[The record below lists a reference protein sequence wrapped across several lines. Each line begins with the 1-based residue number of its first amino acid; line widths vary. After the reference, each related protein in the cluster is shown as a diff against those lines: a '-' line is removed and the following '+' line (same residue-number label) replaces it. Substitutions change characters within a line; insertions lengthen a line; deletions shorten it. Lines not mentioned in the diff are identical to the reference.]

1 MPIKKRTPRREAP
14 ARREEIVQW
23 LKEADGVTY
32 EQIQRRFRVAP
43 MTSRRDISA
52 LDAEGRVI
60 KTLRGAM
67 RVPSEGFLT
76 EGPLHLRLK
85 ENTSAK
91 RAVARAALGLISPGN
106 TLHLDGGTTC
116 IELARAISQSQMPV
130 TVVTNSVLI
139 SACFCEGSS
148 AKVIQIGGALN
159 TQNGCTTGA
168 ETESVAKT
176 YFIDAGFFTTRGY
189 VPGEGTYESSEE
201 TFRVK
206 LAFAERCSKIILLLD
221 HTKFGKRALNLV
233 LADSKITR
241 IVTDRTIP
249 KLSDPRLMVAK

>member
-1 MPIKKRTPRREAP
+1 MAVKKRTPRREAP
-14 ARREEIVQW
+14 IRREEIVQW
-23 LKEADGVTY
+23 LKEVDGVTY

-76 EGPLHLRLK
+76 EGPLHVRLR

-91 RAVARAALGLISPGN
+91 RMIARAALDLIRPGN

-116 IELARAISQSQMPV
+116 VELARAISQSQMQV
-130 TVVTNSVLI
+130 TVVTNSVLV
-139 SACFCEGSS
+139 SACFCEGCP
-148 AKVIQIGGALN
+148 AKVIQIGGTLN
-159 TQNGCTTGA
+159 TQNGCSTGA
-168 ETESVAKT
+168 ETEAVAKS
-176 YFIDAGFFTTRGY
+176 YFIDVGFFTTRGY

-206 LAFAERCSKIILLLD
+206 LAFAEQCSNIVLLLD

-241 IVTDRTIP
+241 IVTDRSIP
-249 KLSDPRLMVAK
+249 KLADSRLIVAK